1 MNIYKKRRS
10 SLIEASKAKIIIISA
25 NKPMQSSLD
34 QSYDFVQ
41 ESNFYYLTGLNIP
54 GLTLVITNKES
65 IIITPKLSNYQ
76 KIFDGELNINEIK
89 NSKVDKILDFEAGE
103 ETLNKLI
110 NKNNKIHLLFDEADK
125 LETYGIVALPFR
137 KYLINKVNQI
147 NPDAELINL
156 HPYVAQMR
164 MTKDESEI
172 EMIRE
177 AVRITKLAIKKV
189 RNEKILSKI
198 NNTSE
203 LADRLL
209 LEMKRLGAEGWAFRP
224 VISVNEASTV
234 IHYVDLNQEIKE
246 GDLILVDVGCKYK
259 NYCADIS
266 RSFVF
271 GESSGKQGKLLK
283 SVLKVQK
290 QLISE
295 IKVGMNYDELEA
307 RTEDL
312 IFEELVELGLL
323 KESQKELIREYYPH
337 SVSHHL
343 GLDTHDLSNYQT
355 PLSENMIITVEP
367 GIYVKKWGL
376 GVRFEDDILITSR
389 GAEVL

>member
-10 SLIEASKAKIIIISA
+10 NLIKESKAKLIIISA

-41 ESNFYYLTGLNIP
+41 ENNFYYLTGLNIP
-54 GLTLVITNKES
+54 GLTLIITNKES

-76 KIFDGELNINEIK
+76 KIFDGEINISEIK
-89 NSKVDKILDFEAGE
+89 TSKVDKIFDFEAGE
-103 ETLNKLI
+103 EMLYKLI
-110 NKNNKIHLLFDEADK
+110 SKNNKIHLLFDETEK
-125 LETYGIVALPFR
+125 LESYGIVALPFR
-137 KYLINKVNQI
+137 KVLINKASQI
-147 NPDAELINL
+147 NPNAELINL
-156 HPYVAQMR
+156 HPYIAQMR
-164 MTKDESEI
+164 MIKDESEI
-172 EMIRE
+172 EIIRE
-177 AVRITKLAIKKV
+177 AVRITKQAIKKIS
-189 RNEKILSKI
+189 NEKILAKI

-224 VISVNEASTV
+224 VISLNKASTV
-234 IHYVDLNQEIKE
+234 IHYVDLNQEIKM

-271 GESSGKQGKLLK
+271 GDSNERQIKLLD

-290 QLISE
+290 QLINE
-295 IKVGMNYDELEA
+295 IKVGMNYEELEA

-312 IFEELVELGLL
+312 IFAELVDLGLL
-323 KESQKELIREYYPH
+323 KGSEKDLLRDYYPH
-337 SVSHHL
+337 SVNHHL
-343 GLDTHDLSNYQT
+343 GLDTHDLSNYKT
-355 PLSENMIITVEP
+355 PLKENMIITVEP

-376 GVRFEDDILITSR
+376 GVRFEDDILITSK

>member
-10 SLIEASKAKIIIISA
+10 NLIKESKAKLIIISA

-41 ESNFYYLTGLNIP
+41 ENNFYYLTGLNIP
-54 GLTLVITNKES
+54 GLTLIITNKES

-76 KIFDGELNINEIK
+76 KIFDGEINISEIK
-89 NSKVDKILDFEAGE
+89 TSKVDKIFDFEAGE
-103 ETLNKLI
+103 EMLYKLI
-110 NKNNKIHLLFDEADK
+110 SKNNKIHLLFDETEK
-125 LETYGIVALPFR
+125 LESYGIVALPFR
-137 KYLINKVNQI
+137 KVLINKASQI
-147 NPDAELINL
+147 NPNAELINL
-156 HPYVAQMR
+156 HPYIAQMR
-164 MTKDESEI
+164 MIKDESEI
-172 EMIRE
+172 EIIRE
-177 AVRITKLAIKKV
+177 AVRITKQAIKKIS
-189 RNEKILSKI
+189 NEKILAKI

-203 LADRLL
+203 LADRLI

-224 VISVNEASTV
+224 VISLNKASTV
-234 IHYVDLNQEIKE
+234 IHYVDLNQEIKM

-271 GESSGKQGKLLK
+271 GDSNERQIKLLD

-290 QLISE
+290 QLINE
-295 IKVGMNYDELEA
+295 IKVGMNYEELEA

-312 IFEELVELGLL
+312 IFAELVDLGLL
-323 KESQKELIREYYPH
+323 KGSEKDLLRDYYPH

-343 GLDTHDLSNYQT
+343 GLDTHDLSNYKT
-355 PLSENMIITVEP
+355 PLKENMIITVEP

-376 GVRFEDDILITSR
+376 GVRFEDDILITSK

>member
-10 SLIEASKAKIIIISA
+10 NLIKESKAKLIIISA

-41 ESNFYYLTGLNIP
+41 ENNFYYLTGLNIP
-54 GLTLVITNKES
+54 GLTLIITNKES

-76 KIFDGELNINEIK
+76 KIFDGEINISEIK
-89 NSKVDKILDFEAGE
+89 TSKVDKIFDFEAGE
-103 ETLNKLI
+103 EMLYKLI
-110 NKNNKIHLLFDEADK
+110 SKNNKIHLLFDETEK
-125 LETYGIVALPFR
+125 LESYGIVALPFR
-137 KYLINKVNQI
+137 KVLINKASQI
-147 NPDAELINL
+147 NPNAELINL
-156 HPYVAQMR
+156 HPYIAQMR
-164 MTKDESEI
+164 MIKDESEI
-172 EMIRE
+172 EIIRE
-177 AVRITKLAIKKV
+177 AVRITKQAIKKIS
-189 RNEKILSKI
+189 NEKILAKI

-224 VISVNEASTV
+224 VISLNKASTV
-234 IHYVDLNQEIKE
+234 IHYVDLNQEIKM

-271 GESSGKQGKLLK
+271 GDSNERQIKLLD

-290 QLISE
+290 QLINE
-295 IKVGMNYDELEA
+295 IKVGMNYEELEA

-312 IFEELVELGLL
+312 IFAELVDLGLL
-323 KESQKELIREYYPH
+323 KGSEKDLLRDYYPH

-343 GLDTHDLSNYQT
+343 GLDTHDLSNYKT
-355 PLSENMIITVEP
+355 PLKENMIITVEP

-376 GVRFEDDILITSR
+376 GVRFEDDILITSK